1 MQENE
6 NILPDTC
13 NFRDVQPIMMNLPYP
28 PIQVRK
34 KNKDYANILSFDYC
48 GSVSEMSAITQYI
61 NNENRLS
68 CGNCDMAK
76 TILGIAMAEMIHLQK
91 LGQLIFL
98 LGGAVMDTGVYRY
111 TGTCEKDAVSGYRIG
126 KRGNLSVPHAYADDK
141 RQLYQCRI
149 SKDYQR

>member
-48 GSVSEMSAITQYI
+48 GSVSEMSAISPAEIATWK
-61 NNENRLS
+61 RPS
-68 CGNCDMAK
+68 
-76 TILGIAMAEMIHLQK
+76 LG
-91 LGQLIFL
+91 
-98 LGGAVMDTGVYRY
+98 
-111 TGTCEKDAVSGYRIG
+111 
-126 KRGNLSVPHAYADDK
+126 
-141 RQLYQCRI
+141 
-149 SKDYQR
+149 

>member
-48 GSVSEMSAITQYI
+48 GSV
-61 NNENRLS
+61 
-68 CGNCDMAK
+68 
-76 TILGIAMAEMIHLQK
+76 
-91 LGQLIFL
+91 
-98 LGGAVMDTGVYRY
+98 
-111 TGTCEKDAVSGYRIG
+111 
-126 KRGNLSVPHAYADDK
+126 
-141 RQLYQCRI
+141 
-149 SKDYQR
+149 